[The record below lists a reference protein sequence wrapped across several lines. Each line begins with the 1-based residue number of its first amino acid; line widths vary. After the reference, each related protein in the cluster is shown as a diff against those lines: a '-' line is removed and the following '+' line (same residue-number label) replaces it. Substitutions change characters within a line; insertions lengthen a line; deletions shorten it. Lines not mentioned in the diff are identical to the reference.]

1 MEGLTMKKAIS
12 KHTDWLPLIDVS
24 GPFLTA
30 GVLDTVF
37 PQGLDAVYPEEK
49 HRLRS
54 CWEEWTEAIDM
65 QDAELPAIHREW
77 CRSVLADLL
86 EMPQEVLLSGERWS
100 VSDDTGTA
108 QYSPQ
113 YCLVDTEGKPLLFVG
128 MYPPGTDLNGMLR
141 QEDWK
146 ASPVERMTR
155 LCRSH
160 SVRLGLLTNGEAWT
174 LVNAPS
180 DSLSGTATWYARLW
194 FQEPKTLRAFSSLLN
209 VSRFFGPAE
218 EGLPALL
225 DESLAHQEEVT
236 DTLGSQ
242 VRSAVEVLIQG
253 LDKADEKHNREL
265 LRDVSSTELY
275 EAGLTVMMR
284 LVFLLCAEERGLLL
298 DDERYDE
305 YYSVSTLREQLAAEA
320 DRNGEE
326 ILERRHD
333 AWARLL
339 ALFRAVYAGIEH
351 PELRLPALG
360 GSLFNPDRYP
370 FLEGRAKGTT
380 WLNTNPPALPIDNR
394 TVLLLLNSL
403 QLLEQAGGALR
414 LSYRSLDVES
424 IGHIYEGLLE
434 YTARKA
440 PEIMLGLLG
449 SAKVRLPNVSLPEL
463 ETLAL
468 FDQKKLFAKVKELT
482 ERGEAAIRNSYN
494 KPLSPEQQEKL
505 TTICGGDDALL
516 ERIKPFAGWLR
527 TDAWGMPLVYPKDS
541 FMVTPGQDRRDTGTH
556 YTPKTLT
563 IKIVERTL
571 EPLVY
576 EGPADGVPRA
586 EWRLKSPAEL
596 MSLKVCDPAMGSG
609 AFLVQSCRYIGE
621 RLCDAWGQAEE
632 QGKFITSSG
641 EVHETADA
649 EPMSAL
655 AEERLNE
662 ARRLVAEKCLYGVD
676 INPLAVELAK
686 LSLWLVTI
694 SKGRPFAFLDH
705 NLKSGDSLLGLAD
718 LEQLRKFSLEPQ
730 TKKGQ
735 FLFGEREF
743 SDRVNE
749 IVDLRKEISATVIRD
764 ITDVHRMEG
773 QNALANQKLERMKL
787 LADLFVGSL
796 LTFQGDMGKP
806 RDRQKIEEA
815 LDGLSSFAN
824 DILKEPEEK
833 IQLWRKEV
841 REKLSVDLPEGK
853 PPRIPFHWAL
863 EFPEVF
869 AQGGFDAIVGNP
881 PFSGGQ
887 HLTGTLGTAFR
898 NYLVNFIADS
908 TKGSADLC
916 AYFYLRAFSL
926 IKEGGV
932 FGLVACNT
940 IAEGDTRQVG
950 LERMVKRGGS
960 IIAANPNMPW
970 PGTAAVVISL
980 VFVWKDKVIDH
991 IHQVATVNGVVVH
1004 NSKSDGHWHGIV
1016 YFNDQPTETISPF
1029 LSQQDEWSPKVL
1041 EANANQSF
1049 QGSIV
1054 LGLGFTMSEDEATS
1068 FIAKDPRNAEV
1079 LFPYLNGVDLNS
1091 SPEQK
1096 ASRWVINF
1104 FDWPLDRDAEGSW
1117 DCANEAQR
1125 SEYLSRGHV
1134 PPDYPG
1140 RVATDFPELLNI
1152 VEEKVKPER
1161 EGKKDALAAKKW
1173 WLYLRPRPELYHAIG
1188 RGASFVKHPVRWDD
1202 NYHPEQVLAIT
1213 IVSKTVAFAFCSSK
1227 TVFSNLLT
1235 VFSKNTYKDFALLQS
1250 NLHVVYA
1257 WQHSSKMKSDLR
1269 YCPADSYET
1278 YPFPVFAEQQQKHL
1292 ENLGYKLYF
1301 LREKKKLSQ
1310 NIGLTA
1316 FYKLYHNRKENSQE
1330 IEQARQLQ
1338 REIDLA
1344 ILDAYGWNDI
1354 DLEHGFHA
1362 VGYLPENDNI
1372 RYTISEAARI
1382 EILKRLAKLNHE
1394 RWEEEQKNS
1403 LAKK

>member
-1 MEGLTMKKAIS
+1 MKKAIS

-86 EMPQEVLLSGERWS
+86 EMPQEVLISGERWS

-108 QYSPQ
+108 KYSPQ
-113 YCLVDTEGKPLLFVG
+113 YCLIDTEGKPLLFVG
-128 MYPPGTDLNGMLR
+128 VYPPGTDLNGMLR

-253 LDKADEKHNREL
+253 LDKADERHNREL

-380 WLNTNPPALPIDNR
+380 WMNTNPPALPIDNR

-440 PEIMLGLLG
+440 PEITLGLLG

-505 TTICGGDDALL
+505 TTICGGNDELL

-563 IKIVERTL
+563 IKVVERTL

-576 EGPADGVPRA
+576 EGPAEGVSRA
-586 EWRLKSPAEL
+586 EWRLKSPADL
-596 MSLKVCDPAMGSG
+596 LSLKICDPAMGSG
-609 AFLVQSCRYIGE
+609 AFLVQSCRYLGE
-621 RLCDAWGQAEE
+621 RLCEAWGQAEE

-718 LEQLRKFSLEPQ
+718 LEQLRKFSLVPQ

-749 IVDLRKEISATVIRD
+749 IATLRKEISSTVIRD

-787 LADLFVGSL
+787 LADLFVGAL

-806 RDRQKIEEA
+806 RDRQKIEDA

-841 REKLSVDLPEGK
+841 SEKLSVDLPVGK

-869 AQGGFDAIVGNP
+869 DQGGFNAIVGNP

-887 HLTGTLGTAFR
+887 HLTGTLGTVFR
-898 NYLVNFIADS
+898 NYLVNFIADG

-916 AYFYLRAFSL
+916 AYFYLRVFSL
-926 IKEGGV
+926 LKEGGI

-950 LERMVKRGGS
+950 LERMVKQGGS

-970 PGTAAVVISL
+970 PGTAAVAISL

-991 IHQVATVNGVVVH
+991 IHQMVTATETMVRS
-1004 NSKSDGHWHGIV
+1004 SKFDGHWHGIL
-1016 YFNDQPTETISPF
+1016 YFNDHPTETISPF
-1029 LSQQDEWSPKVL
+1029 LSRQEEWSPKVL
-1041 EANANQSF
+1041 KANANQSF

-1054 LGLGFTMSEDEATS
+1054 LGMGFTMSEDEAKL
-1068 FIAKDPRNAEV
+1068 FIAKDPKNAEV
-1079 LFPYLNGVDLNS
+1079 LFPYLNGEDLNT

-1104 FDWPLDRDAEGSW
+1104 FDWPLDRNAEGSW
-1117 DCANEAQR
+1117 ERADARQR
-1125 SEYLSRGHV
+1125 KAYLSCGHV
-1134 PPDYPG
+1134 PADYTG
-1140 RVATDFPELLNI
+1140 RVAADFPELLNI

-1161 EGKKDALAAKKW
+1161 NKQKRECRKKFW
-1173 WLYLRPRPELYHAIG
+1173 WHYGEKTPALYHAIG
-1188 RGASFVKHPVRWDD
+1188 RGSTFAQHPKDWIEDIRLEKVLVTTLHTRFFVPSFND
-1202 NYHPEQVLAIT
+1202 NND
-1213 IVSKTVAFAFCSSK
+1213 
-1227 TVFSNLLT
+1227 VFSHALGILCLNHFRATIMYSSIMQEWVWKSGSRLGAST
-1235 VFSKNTYKDFALLQS
+1235 VRFTP
-1250 NLHVVYA
+1250 
-1257 WQHSSKMKSDLR
+1257 SD
-1269 YCPADSYET
+1269 CYET
-1278 YPFPVFAEQQQKHL
+1278 FPFPNQKTQDSLEPLGQQYD
-1292 ENLGYKLYF
+1292 E
-1301 LREKKKLSQ
+1301 LRRTIMLTDR
-1310 NIGLTA
+1310 IGLTQ
-1316 FYKLYHNRKENSQE
+1316 LYNEFHNPKNHDSCFEELR
-1330 IEQARQLQ
+1330 RLQ
-1338 REIDLA
+1338 REIDTA
-1344 ILDAYGWNDI
+1344 VRDAYGWNNI
-1354 DLEHGFHA
+1354 GLEHGFHA

-1382 EILKRLAKLNHE
+1382 EILKRLFALNKQ
-1394 RWEEEQKNS
+1394 RWEQEQETEK
-1403 LAKK
+1403 